1 MDATATLSKIRK
13 ASLPR
18 VIQGGMGFAVSSW
31 RLASEVSRAGQL
43 GVVSGTG
50 LDVVLAR
57 RLQDGD
63 HGGAIRRALAAFP
76 IPAMAQR
83 VKDRYFLAEG
93 RAEGAEYAPIP
104 RLAIQQSEMAQEL
117 SIVGNFV
124 EVWLAKEGHDGIV
137 GVNYLEKLQMA
148 TPTATYGAML
158 AGVDYVLMGAGIPR
172 NIPSLLND
180 LAEHKDVAFPIDV
193 VGAAPGAFTVKLSPR
208 ELLGTA
214 LARLKRP
221 KVLALVSAHI
231 LATYLARDEHAR
243 PDGFVVEGPTA
254 GGHNAPPRGKL
265 VVDETGQP
273 VFGPRDEADIA
284 EVAAC
289 GLPFWLAGG
298 RGTPE
303 GLMDAEAQG
312 AAGVQVGT
320 LFALSEDSGLD
331 PDIRDTLVA
340 EAREGTLSVRT
351 DRLASPT
358 GFPFKVAVVEGSQSD
373 PEVLAAR
380 PRLCDIGF
388 LVTAYQVREG
398 KAGYRC
404 PAEPV
409 KIFESKGGDPEDTV
423 GRVCLCNALTANVGL
438 PQHREDGYTEKPLVT
453 LGTDLDGCHRLAKEH
468 PTGWSARQALDW
480 ILGALPTAPALPVK
494 FAARAAAL
502 A

>member
-1 MDATATLSKIRK
+1 MDPAATLDKLRK
-13 ASLPR
+13 ASHPR

-31 RLASEVSRAGQL
+31 RLANEVSRAGQL

-63 HGGAIRRALAAFP
+63 QGGAIRRALAAFP
-76 IPAMAQR
+76 VPAMAAR
-83 VKDRYFLAEG
+83 VRDRYFLPEG
-93 RAEGAEYAPIP
+93 RAAGAEYAPIP
-104 RLAIQQSEMAQEL
+104 RLVVRQTEMAQEL

-124 EVWLAKEGHDGIV
+124 EVWLAKEGHDGVV

-148 TPTATYGAML
+148 TPAATYGAML

-180 LAEHKDVAFPIDV
+180 LAEHKDVEFPVDV
-193 VGAAPGAFTVKLSPR
+193 VGAAPGAFSVKLKPR
-208 ELLGTA
+208 ELLGAA
-214 LARLKRP
+214 LAKLKRP
-221 KVLALVSAHI
+221 TFLAIISAHI
-231 LATYLARDEHAR
+231 LAAYLAKDEHGR

-265 VVDETGQP
+265 VLDETGQP
-273 VFGPRDEADIA
+273 VFGPRDDADIA
-284 EVAAC
+284 QVAAC

-298 RGTPE
+298 KGTPE
-303 GLMDAEAQG
+303 GLAESEAVG
-312 AAGVQVGT
+312 AVGVQVGT
-320 LFALSEDSGLD
+320 LFALAEESGLD
-331 PDIRDTLVA
+331 PEIRAALVD
-340 EAREGTLSVRT
+340 EVREGTLKVRT

-358 GFPFKVAVVEGSQSD
+358 GFPFKVAQIAGSLSD
-373 PEVLAAR
+373 ADVLAER
-380 PRLCDIGF
+380 PRLCDVGF

-398 KAGYRC
+398 KVGYRC

-409 KIFESKGGDPEDTV
+409 KIFESKGGAAEDTE

-438 PQHREDGYTEKPLVT
+438 PQTREDGYTEKALVT
-453 LGTDLDGCHRLAKEH
+453 LGTDLDGCHRLAKLY
-468 PTGWSARQALDW
+468 PGGWSARQALDW
-480 ILGALPTAPALPVK
+480 ILGALPSAPVLPSA
-494 FAARAAAL
+494 FAARTVSL

>member
-221 KVLALVSAHI
+221 KFLAIVSAHI